1 MKQKKKK
8 KIILISLI
16 ITAVIFITFALTD
29 LVRTRYEKD
38 PLFAVPLLKYDS
50 GSIDYY
56 GLGYKV
62 YKDVN
67 FLNGDINYYYAVWF
81 VPKFLYVR

>member
-1 MKQKKKK
+1 LKQKTKTIIIT
-8 KIILISLI
+8 IILA
-16 ITAVIFITFALTD
+16 AVIFITFALID

-38 PLFAVPLLKYDS
+38 PLFAVPVLKYDS

-67 FLNGDINYYYAVWF
+67 FLNGDVKYYYAIWF
-81 VPKFLYVR
+81 TPKFLYVKD